1 MKNIVNK
8 KDKKAL
14 PQKRKGN
21 SGETIIEAKKD
32 CRNIFVEELKE
43 IYFSEKALII
53 SIPILIKNAAT
64 EELAD
69 ALKVHL
75 KFTIDHIKRLE
86 DFFDSI
92 GEKAI
97 IVKYEAMYGLVTPV
111 KMPETVINLDKK

>member
-8 KDKKAL
+8 VDKKVS
-14 PQKRKGN
+14 PQKRN
-21 SGETIIEAKKD
+21 RYSRETVIETKKD

-75 KFTIDHIKRLE
+75 QFTLDHIKRLE
-86 DFFDSI
+86 DFFISI
-92 GEKAI
+92 GETDI
-97 IVKYEAMYGLVTPV
+97 ILKYIAMYGISTPQ
-111 KMPETVINLDKK
+111 KA